1 MPTDP
6 ALEDRVLAEIDRLA
20 PELVDALQR
29 AVRIASVEPK
39 YPGEDYDALVGREG
53 DVARLVSE
61 VHAEAGAELDVFAIE
76 PGRENAVGV
85 VRGAGGEIGRAHV

>member
-20 PELVDALQR
+20 AELVDAVQR

-39 YPGEDYDALVGREG
+39 YPGEDYDALVGR
-53 DVARLVSE
+53 
-61 VHAEAGAELDVFAIE
+61 
-76 PGRENAVGV
+76 
-85 VRGAGGEIGRAHV
+85 